1 MFSNM
6 EAIMFEPEILYEN
19 AKTFGNVI
27 RTIPNPT
34 KDEKLL
40 EALCKSVNA
49 TFTKIGTMVADM
61 YSSIDLATS
70 AEEQQRYVSL
80 MEDAF
85 VSILPST
92 GSFDLFSNV
101 SDHFNRKI
109 GRYILKGWD
118 PQSLYIIDIFATLDV
133 RIELSK
139 PKRFVYKLFKP
150 SLWSSKFVKHV
161 VPWIEYRV
169 RLWNT
174 PASYYNVKM
183 FEHPLKNL
191 SYSSELDKVRERMGI
206 PKSYNLEDKNYERI
220 DFDIRRAIFNELY
233 DVVQKGTDRKGI
245 LSSRGNDSVC
255 K

>member
-1 MFSNM
+1 MFK
-6 EAIMFEPEILYEN
+6 PEIFYEN

-27 RTIPNPT
+27 RTIPNLA

-40 EALCKSVNA
+40 ESLCKAGSS
-49 TFTKIGTMVADM
+49 KIGTMEAGM
-61 YSSIDLATS
+61 YSSVDLSTSID
-70 AEEQQRYVSL
+70 EQKRYVNL

-85 VSILPST
+85 VSILPPL
-92 GSFDLFSNV
+92 GSFDLFSDIP
-101 SDHFNRKI
+101 DHFNRKI
-109 GRYILKGWD
+109 GRYILRSSD
-118 PQSLYIIDIFATLDV
+118 PQMMYIVDIFATLDI

-139 PKRFVYKLFKP
+139 PKRLIYKLINP
-150 SLWSSKFVKHV
+150 RLWSSKYVKHV

-169 RLWNT
+169 KLWNT

-183 FEHPLKNL
+183 FEHSLTKL
-191 SYSSELDKVRERMGI
+191 SYSSELDKVREKMGI

-220 DFDIRRAIFNELY
+220 DFDIRRAIFNELL

-245 LSSRGNDSVC
+245 LSTRGNDSVC